1 MFRKPTITI
10 TQHVYDYNI
19 SMKIFQIFNLAPL
32 VSMLSHGVH
41 EMNSIFVVVNY
52 KSIGK
57 VEKNCSANITKII
70 KT

>member
-1 MFRKPTITI
+1 VFRKPTITT
-10 TQHVYDYNI
+10 TQHVYDYKI
-19 SMKIFQIFNLAPL
+19 LMKIFQIFNLVSL
-32 VSMLSHGVH
+32 VSMLSHDVH

-57 VEKNCSANITKII
+57 VEKNYSANITRII

>member
-1 MFRKPTITI
+1 VFKKPTIT
-10 TQHVYDYNI
+10 TTRHVYDYKI
-19 SMKIFQIFNLAPL
+19 LMKIFQIFNLVPL

-57 VEKNCSANITKII
+57 VEKNLSANITRII

>member
-1 MFRKPTITI
+1 MTTTK
-10 TQHVYDYNI
+10 HVYDYKI
-19 SMKIFQIFNLAPL
+19 LMKIVQIFYLAPL
-32 VSMLSHGVH
+32 VSTLSHGVH

-57 VEKNCSANITKII
+57 VGKNCIANITRVI